1 VALTA
6 YAGQED
12 VIRALRAG
20 FDAHMAKP
28 VEMRDLAA
36 RLVELLAR
44 GGDVGERMPS
54 ESGNPPQ
61 RREV

>member
-1 VALTA
+1 
-6 YAGQED
+6 
-12 VIRALRAG
+12 
-20 FDAHMAKP
+20 MAKP